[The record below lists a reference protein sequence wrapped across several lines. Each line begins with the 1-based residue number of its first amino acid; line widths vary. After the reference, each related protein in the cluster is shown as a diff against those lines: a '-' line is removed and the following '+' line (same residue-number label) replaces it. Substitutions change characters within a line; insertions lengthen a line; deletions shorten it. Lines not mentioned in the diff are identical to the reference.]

1 MATTVTTV
9 TDLSAIELPY
19 TTVEHTVTV
28 IDLVMATVTD
38 LDMQDLLITSTVQAS
53 TTASAMATV
62 TDMVSAVD
70 SAEHTVT
77 VDSAERTRKSQSKKT
92 RSLQGFMP
100 RRDF

>member
-1 MATTVTTV
+1 M
-9 TDLSAIELPY
+9 
-19 TTVEHTVTV
+19 EHTVTV

-77 VDSAERTRKSQSKKT
+77 VDSAETR
-92 RSLQGFMP
+92 
-100 RRDF
+100 